1 MPRRDYGSPDQVT
14 RLGDAPDLLAALIAV
29 GLIVLVYEG
38 RASLPRILLALGFAF
53 LVTGRAIVANWPRM
67 AAWAEAAMPMVFS
80 LAVITLTAMVALW
93 AHEWYPLRLFLV
105 EAELSLAGL
114 GLAAVRRHRAH
125 AGARRDVA
133 APPAKPHRRA
143 DA

>member
-1 MPRRDYGSPDQVT
+1 M
-14 RLGDAPDLLAALIAV
+14 RLGDVLDLLAALIAV

-53 LVTGRAIVANWPRM
+53 FVPGRAIVANWPRM
-67 AAWAEAAMPMVFS
+67 AAWSEAAMPMVFS